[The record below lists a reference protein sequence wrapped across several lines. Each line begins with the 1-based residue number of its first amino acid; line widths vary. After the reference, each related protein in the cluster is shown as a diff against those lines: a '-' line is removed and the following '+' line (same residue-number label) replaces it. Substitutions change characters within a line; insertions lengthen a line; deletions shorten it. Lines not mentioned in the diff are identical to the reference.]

1 MAKLSPVYDKGVR
14 QANSLVWKFLVEN
27 SVNASNVIRS
37 IEAMQIEMKQM
48 KRDNERALQCLMFQ

>member
-1 MAKLSPVYDKGVR
+1 MAKLSPVYDKGVG